1 MTSPKLSANCVLSK
15 YFAHKLSDV
24 MTSPNLSAN
33 CALSKLILLLLSSAV
48 LLMPVYTALCSA
60 YTVITYYLL
69 QYRLCLFIL
78 SYAVLILL
86 LLSSAVLLMP
96 VYTVLCSTAYA
107 CLYCLMQYC
116 LYLFILSY
124 AVFILFLK
132 ESQRIQP
139 SAMLTVS
146 ATWWQEQLQPPVDR
160 LWEAGKKTRQIDT
173 SLQHQFPSF

>member
-15 YFAHKLSDV
+15 YFAHKLSDI

-33 CALSKLILLLLSSAV
+33 CALSKLILLF
-48 LLMPVYTALCSA
+48 
-60 YTVITYYLL
+60 L
-69 QYRLCLFIL
+69 QYCLCLFIL
-78 SYAVLILL
+78 PYAVLILL
-86 LLSSAVLLMP
+86 LLSSAVLVMP
-96 VYTVLCSTAYA
+96 VYTVLCSAYTVITIFCSTAYA

-116 LYLFILSY
+116 LCLFILSY

-160 LWEAGKKTRQIDT
+160 LWEAGKKGDFLYNCVFANS
-173 SLQHQFPSF
+173 SLIQM